1 METSRCGKS
10 FLNMTMQQKVK
21 IREYTL
27 VMITILLLTYVIAIL
42 VSVNDLTM
50 TYYFLARNAYGLS
63 ADNGPPVP
71 KAILVYGNQK
81 YEMSPFVHFDGK
93 YMNKIIYPSADVTPV
108 LTVQEGSK
116 IGINFSEKPLS
127 VNAYIADYGADTPSL
142 HALKELPDN
151 NFELSGV
158 QGLWNIEVH
167 AIFSNNNGIGS
178 TIDNKSTTNPNAN
191 AGNRYASFELGVDM
205 LPKPFTKSTK
215 EIGQNTC
222 AVNEIGIAK
231 VSSPQGQLEDQI
243 KVNNQLATNDKT
255 LNVTN
260 NVLTIESINGSV
272 PYLIDLGQEK
282 AICSLALKFTNG
294 EKVVN
299 HFNIQTSTDGIHFS
313 KPVHY
318 DNTASVS
325 GEESYD
331 ISSDFPIMTRYAKIT
346 FDGNTQGNVY
356 APLQVRVL
364 GNN

>member
-10 FLNMTMQQKVK
+10 ILNTTMQQKVK

-27 VMITILLLTYVIAIL
+27 GMITIVLLTYVIAIL
-42 VSVNDLTM
+42 VWVNDPTM
-50 TYYFLARNAYGLS
+50 TSYFLARNAYGLS

-71 KAILVYGNQK
+71 KAFLVYGNEK
-81 YEMSPFVHFDGK
+81 YEMTPFVHFDGK

-108 LTVQEGSK
+108 LTVQEGGK

-127 VNAYIADYGADTPSL
+127 VKAYIADYEADTPSL
-142 HALKELPDN
+142 HALKELPDK

-167 AIFSNNNGIGS
+167 AIFSNNNDVGS

-205 LPKPFTKSTK
+205 MPKPFTKSTK
-215 EIGQNTC
+215 EIGQNAC
-222 AVNEIGIAK
+222 AINEIGIAK
-231 VSSPQGQLEDQI
+231 VSSPQGQL
-243 KVNNQLATNDKT
+243 ATNDKT
-255 LNVTN
+255 SNVTN
-260 NVLTIESINGSV
+260 NVLTIGSINGSSS
-272 PYLIDLGQEK
+272 YIIDLGQEK
-282 AICSLALKFTNG
+282 PICSLALKFTNG